1 MLIWGAL
8 GMNDVSS
15 AIEKSSVRWPF
26 RTGDSFFGVRDN
38 YRMPLIHSLPG
49 VLFWPV
55 LLFVLAYIGQLAAAI
70 IWQSSGGEATGFGIT
85 TAIFLGAAAGYAA
98 LAFFMWIDFHRLD
111 AHRHAFSVFPI
122 KTSDFGAAF
131 LIMSFTLML
140 GSPLTQLVY
149 EYAMTNP
156 ELTFSGGVT
165 RDEIS
170 NVDDFTQA
178 GATTWAIILLTVIAA
193 PLVEEILFRGWMLP
207 MLMARGVPAI
217 FAIIITSI
225 GFALIHISQSL
236 FVVIATFFLALALG
250 AARVMTGRI
259 AAPVLGHMA
268 NNAWALF
275 AVPALLEMQAG

>member
-1 MLIWGAL
+1 MSI
-8 GMNDVSS
+8 MSS
-15 AIEKSSVRWPF
+15 VAEKPSVRWPF
-26 RTGDSFFGVRDN
+26 RASDSFSGVRDT

-49 VLFWPV
+49 VLFWPIF
-55 LLFVLAYIGQLAAAI
+55 LFVLAYIGQLIAAL
-70 IWQSSGGEATGFGIT
+70 IWQSSGGDASGINIS
-85 TAIFLGAAAGYAA
+85 TAIFLGAAGGYAA
-98 LAFFMWIDFHRLD
+98 LALFMWIDFQRLD
-111 AHRHAFSVFPI
+111 AHRYAFSIFPLKI
-122 KTSDFGAAF
+122 SDFGAA
-131 LIMSFTLML
+131 LLVMVFTLMI

-149 EYAMTNP
+149 ESAMTNP
-156 ELTFSGGVT
+156 ELTISGGVT
-165 RDEIS
+165 REEIS
-170 NVDDFTQA
+170 NVDDFIQA

-207 MLMARGVPAI
+207 MLMARGVPTI

-250 AARVMTGRI
+250 TARVMTGRI